1 MHVKYFDKFVPPYF
15 HDGQGSQILKDNK
28 SHFRRY
34 ILHKNKKYEIQQ
46 IEEHKMNDKEPFC
59 LVKYTD
65 GNCQLFNQR
74 EFEVYSLSLPSKLT
88 EELVY
93 VQSYIKYKLETDA
106 IYYSQY
112 TLGPTTVDHDL
123 DNRAERETIVLIGGV
138 GPFEAGYK
146 DVETYD

>member
-1 MHVKYFDKFVPPYF
+1 MLEQIDPEFMHIKYFDKFVPPYF
-15 HDGQGSQILKDNK
+15 HDGRGTQRLRENK

-34 ILHKNKKYEIQQ
+34 ILHKNKKFEIQQ

-93 VQSYIKYKLETDA
+93 VQSYIKYKLESDA

-112 TLGPTTVDHDL
+112 TLGPTSIDH
-123 DNRAERETIVLIGGV
+123 
-138 GPFEAGYK
+138 
-146 DVETYD
+146 